1 MITKADFLLKWHFG
15 DCFTKWMLSDNIA
28 VSADWD
34 SSKSDPGC
42 AMFLG
47 TLAEELA
54 KAYLDENA
62 MSYQWSPDNNYV
74 LFKSDDRLPIVNKC
88 DLRLSRRA
96 GGWANVEIKC
106 TKKDCIPD
114 YLEAKAK
121 KEGAEGMF
129 VVTGLTTEGYPF
141 GALKLRDSCCLQ
153 FVNFNTKATVK
164 LWDYKKCAETISK
177 ILKFDENL
185 L

>member
-1 MITKADFLLKWHFG
+1 
-15 DCFTKWMLSDNIA
+15 
-28 VSADWD
+28 
-34 SSKSDPGC
+34 
-42 AMFLG
+42 
-47 TLAEELA
+47 
-54 KAYLDENA
+54 
-62 MSYQWSPDNNYV
+62 
-74 LFKSDDRLPIVNKC
+74 
-88 DLRLSRRA
+88 
-96 GGWANVEIKC
+96 
-106 TKKDCIPD
+106 
-114 YLEAKAK
+114 
-121 KEGAEGMF
+121 MF